1 MVLLEREKMKRIS
14 LLLSIVFC
22 AIMLTGFSSSPEA
35 SADGK
40 SCWLEA
46 KNTVYLS
53 INDLDSLGNILV
65 RLWRGVLA
73 QGDKKLIKSSNGKI
87 RYYTNPNAGASSP
100 GINKTCIN
108 NEIIAV
114 P

>member
-1 MVLLEREKMKRIS
+1 MKKLYGVYAI
-14 LLLSIVFC
+14 FFF
-22 AIMLTGFSSSPEA
+22 AIMLTGFSSSPAA
-35 SADGK
+35 SADDK

-46 KNTVYLS
+46 GNTVYLS
-53 INDLDSLGNILV
+53 IDDLDSRGNILE

-73 QGDKKLIKSSNGKI
+73 KGDKKLIKSSNGKI
-87 RYYTNPNAGASSP
+87 RYYTNPNADASSA
-100 GINKTCIN
+100 GINKTCVN